1 MGGHGRDDASTHG
14 MRSVAVVGTA
24 DGTVRRNARIL
35 KALPRLD
42 FSVLIGQPLPMSTNL
57 SFKRLQAYI
66 REQMRMSHV
75 YQPVMLQVLLEK
87 GGSASTEEV
96 AKALLSYD
104 RSQVE
109 YYEIRT
115 KNMVGKVL
123 TQNGVVEPIK
133 DGRRIVGYS
142 LSASDLSDQ
151 EIAVLS
157 ELCQQRLSAYID
169 QRGDGIWGHRGLADG
184 YVPGS
189 VRYEVLKRAKH
200 RCELCGAHEDKAAL
214 HVDHIVPRAKG
225 GSDDLSNFQ
234 ALCVTCNTN
243 KRDRDDTDF
252 RGILTSYSARD
263 EACLFCRVGADRILA
278 ENELC
283 YAVRD
288 GFPVA
293 PMHTLVITKRHV
305 ADYFDL
311 YQPEINSIQSMLKE
325 QSAQIRDA
333 DPAVTGFN
341 VGINAGAEAGQTV
354 FHVHV
359 HLIPR
364 RTGDVADPRGG
375 VRGVIPEKQKY

>member
-1 MGGHGRDDASTHG
+1 
-14 MRSVAVVGTA
+14 
-24 DGTVRRNARIL
+24 
-35 KALPRLD
+35 
-42 FSVLIGQPLPMSTNL
+42 MSANL
-57 SFKRLQAYI
+57 SFQQLETYI
-66 REQMRMSHV
+66 RQQMRMAHV

-87 GGSASTEEV
+87 GGSASTEDV

-123 TQNGVVEPIK
+123 TQNGVIEPVK
-133 DGRRIVGYS
+133 DGRRIFGYR
-142 LSASDLSDQ
+142 LAASDLSEQ
-151 EIAVLS
+151 EIAALVD
-157 ELCQQRLSAYID
+157 LCQQRLSAYIG
-169 QRGDGIWGHRGLADG
+169 QRGDGIWRHRGIADG

-189 VRYEVLKRAKH
+189 VRYEVLKCAKH
-200 RCELCGAHEDKAAL
+200 RCELCGAHEEQAAL

-252 RGILTSYSARD
+252 RDVQASYSIRD
-263 EACLFCRVGADRILA
+263 EACLFCRVGEDRIIA

-283 YAVRD
+283 YAIRD
-288 GFPVA
+288 GFPVT
-293 PMHTLVITKRHV
+293 PMHTLVIPKRHV

-311 YQPEINSIQSMLKE
+311 YQPELNAIQALLKE
-325 QSAQIRDA
+325 QREQILAA

-341 VGINAGAEAGQTV
+341 VGINAGAEAGQTI

-359 HLIPR
+359 HLFPR
-364 RTGDVADPRGG
+364 RKGDVADPRGG

>member
-1 MGGHGRDDASTHG
+1 
-14 MRSVAVVGTA
+14 
-24 DGTVRRNARIL
+24 
-35 KALPRLD
+35 
-42 FSVLIGQPLPMSTNL
+42 MSANL
-57 SFKRLQAYI
+57 TFPQLETYI
-66 REQMRMSHV
+66 RDQMRMSHV
-75 YQPVMLQVLLEK
+75 YQPVMLQVLLEN
-87 GGSASTEEV
+87 GGTASTEDI
-96 AKALLSYD
+96 AKALLSFD

-123 TQNGVVEPIK
+123 TQNGVTEPIK
-133 DGRRIVGYS
+133 EGRRIVGYR
-142 LSASDLSDQ
+142 LATEDLSEQ
-151 EIAVLS
+151 EITALV
-157 ELCQQRLSAYID
+157 ELCRQRLSAYIE
-169 QRGDGIWGHRGLADG
+169 QRGDGIWGHRSLADG

-200 RCELCGAHEDKAAL
+200 RCELCGAHEDHAAL

-234 ALCVTCNTN
+234 ALCVTCNTS

-252 RGILTSYSARD
+252 REVWASYAARD
-263 EACLFCRVGADRILA
+263 QDCLFCGIGAKRIIA

-283 YAVRD
+283 FAIRD
-288 GFPVA
+288 GFPVS
-293 PMHTLVITKRHV
+293 PLHTLVIPKRHV

-311 YQPEINSIQSMLKE
+311 YQPELNAIQSMLRE
-325 QSAQIRDA
+325 QRKQILAA

-341 VGINAGAEAGQTV
+341 VGINAGAEAGQTI

-364 RTGDVADPRGG
+364 RRGDVADPRGG
-375 VRGVIPEKQKY
+375 VRGVIPDKQKY

>member
-1 MGGHGRDDASTHG
+1 M
-14 MRSVAVVGTA
+14 V
-24 DGTVRRNARIL
+24 I
-35 KALPRLD
+35 PRLD
-42 FSVLIGQPLPMSTNL
+42 FVRLIGQSPPMCPNL
-57 SFKRLQAYI
+57 SFEQLQTFI

-75 YQPVMLQVLLEK
+75 YQPVMLQVLLQK
-87 GGSASTEEV
+87 GGVASTEDI
-96 AKALLSYD
+96 ARALLGYD

-123 TQNGVVEPIK
+123 TQNGVIEPVK
-133 DGRRIVGYS
+133 DGRRIVGYK
-142 LSASDLSDQ
+142 LAADDLS
-151 EIAVLS
+151 EHETAALV
-157 ELCQQRLSAYID
+157 ELCQQRLSTYID
-169 QRGDGIWGHRGLADG
+169 QRGDGIWGHRGIAQG

-200 RCELCGAHEDKAAL
+200 RCELCGAHEDQAAL
-214 HVDHIVPRAKG
+214 HVDHIEPRAKG

-252 RGILTSYSARD
+252 RDVLTSYGVRD
-263 EACLFCRVGADRILA
+263 NACPFCRIGEGRIIA

-283 YAVRD
+283 YAIRD
-288 GFPVA
+288 GFPVTS
-293 PMHTLVITKRHV
+293 MHTLVIPKRHV

-311 YQPEINSIQSMLKE
+311 YQPELNSIQAMLRE
-325 QSAQIRDA
+325 QRGQIMA
-333 DPAVTGFN
+333 GDPSVTGFN
-341 VGINAGAEAGQTV
+341 VGINAGSVAGQTI

-364 RTGDVADPRGG
+364 RKGDVAEPRGG

>member
-1 MGGHGRDDASTHG
+1 
-14 MRSVAVVGTA
+14 
-24 DGTVRRNARIL
+24 
-35 KALPRLD
+35 
-42 FSVLIGQPLPMSTNL
+42 MSANRTYQQL
-57 SFKRLQAYI
+57 EVYI

-75 YQPVMLQVLLEK
+75 YQPVMLRVLLEN
-87 GGSASTEEV
+87 GGTASTEDV

-123 TQNGVVEPIK
+123 TQNGVIEPIK
-133 DGRRIVGYS
+133 HGRRIVGYK
-142 LSASDLSDQ
+142 LATGDLSEQ
-151 EIAVLS
+151 EIVALID
-157 ELCQQRLSAYID
+157 LCQQRLAAYIN
-169 QRGDGIWGHRGLADG
+169 QRVDGIWGHRGIADG

-200 RCELCGAHEDKAAL
+200 RCELCGAHEEQAAL

-225 GSDDLSNFQ
+225 GNDELSNFQ
-234 ALCVTCNTN
+234 ALCITCNTN

-252 RGILTSYSARD
+252 RGILASYDVRETD
-263 EACLFCRVGADRILA
+263 CLFCGIDSDRIIA

-283 YAVRD
+283 YAIRD
-288 GFPVA
+288 GFPVT
-293 PMHTLVITKRHV
+293 PMHTLVIPKRHV

-311 YQPEINSIQSMLKE
+311 YQPELNAIQALLKE
-325 QSAQIRDA
+325 QREKILAA
-333 DPAVTGFN
+333 DPAVTGLN
-341 VGINAGAEAGQTV
+341 VGINAGTDAGQTI

-364 RTGDVADPRGG
+364 RKGDVPDPRGG